1 MLPGAAPAYSTAAGN
16 PPISTDTGPSGFG
29 STSTA
34 GRPSTPGGSVMPS
47 PVPHKTTTDPGRA
60 GADAEFRVTLSS
72 FRIAP
77 CPLPLKSIV
86 NSPGAVAPTATST
99 GSDRTPWYSTWTC
112 VVVLVAPKYG
122 TTAEHW
128 VDTAYTI
135 GAGIPSNRMRT
146 SPAVLL
152 TKPLLSCCRGT
163 GLSGPIWLPHT
174 TTICPGAMPR
184 SYDAALG
191 TAVTTGRATGRSV
204 GGIASSV
211 MEFAGNPM
219 PMLWPL
225 TGTSGCATIALGC
238 AALYCQTFASAPG
251 EKFARLT
258 RLERSSAVLLTAISV
273 RFKSDRTAA

>member
-77 CPLPLKSIV
+77 CPFPLKSIV
-86 NSPGAVAPTATST
+86 KSPGAVAPTGNST
-99 GSDRTPWYSTWTC
+99 GSDRTPLYSTWTC

-128 VDTAYTI
+128 VAAAYTT
-135 GAGIPSNRMRT
+135 GDGTPSNRMRT
-146 SPAVLL
+146 SPAVVL
-152 TKPLLSCCRGT
+152 TRPLPSSCSGT
-163 GLSGPIWLPHT
+163 ALSGPIWLPHT
-174 TTICPGAMPR
+174 TTICPGAIAW
-184 SYDAALG
+184 SYDAAFV
-191 TAVTTGRATGRSV
+191 TAVTTGRSTGSAA
-204 GGIASSV
+204 GGITNSV
-211 MEFAGNPM
+211 IEFAGNTVPM
-219 PMLWPL
+219 PAPL
-225 TGTSGCATIALGC
+225 TGTSGCATIAPGC
-238 AALYCQTFASAPG
+238 AALYRQT
-251 EKFARLT
+251 
-258 RLERSSAVLLTAISV
+258 
-273 RFKSDRTAA
+273 